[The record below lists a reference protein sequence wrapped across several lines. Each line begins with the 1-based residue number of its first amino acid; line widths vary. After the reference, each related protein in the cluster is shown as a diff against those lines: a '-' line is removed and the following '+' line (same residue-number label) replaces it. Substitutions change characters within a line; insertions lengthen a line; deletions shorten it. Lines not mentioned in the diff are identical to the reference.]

1 MHPAPRGYAG
11 GVPPELVP
19 NSTSA
24 IVVRLTR
31 KGAVVETSAGET
43 LETGVAGRLHR
54 DDRRETSPVAVGD
67 EVTVAREGAATTI
80 TAVAPRRSVIL
91 RPEVAGRWKRQI
103 LVANADRAVLIFAC
117 RDPDPSSGLI
127 DRLLVACH
135 AGNVPPLLVFNKSD
149 LGPGPAAEA
158 IIGVYERLGYEVLRA
173 SAATGDGIPP
183 LRRLL
188 RGRRCVFAGPS
199 GAGKSSLVNRALP
212 GVRLRTGEIS
222 AVTGKGK
229 HTTTA
234 AQLVRVPPGEPG
246 EVSADGAPAA
256 QAAPADGAPGEAERP
271 GHVID
276 TPGIK
281 EFGLTGIPARELDL
295 HFPEFPVPGRCT
307 FRDCRHLSEP
317 GCAVRKAVEAGDVA
331 RSRYDSY
338 RTFLA
343 EIEDDE
349 RR

>member
-1 MHPAPRGYAG
+1 MPSDPC
-11 GVPPELVP
+11 P
-19 NSTSA
+19 NSTLA

-31 KGAVVETSAGET
+31 KGAVVETSAGEM

-117 RDPDPSSGLI
+117 RDPEPSSGLI

-234 AQLVRVPPGEPG
+234 AQLVRVPPGDPDHESAA
-246 EVSADGAPAA
+246 ESADGLP
-256 QAAPADGAPGEAERP
+256 PVHGVGAGATSAAERP

-317 GCAVRKAVEAGDVA
+317 GCAVRKAVETGEVA

>member
-1 MHPAPRGYAG
+1 VPAQPAAP
-11 GVPPELVP
+11 VV
-19 NSTSA
+19 
-24 IVVRLTR
+24 VVRLTR
-31 KGAVVETSAGET
+31 KGAFVETADAET
-43 LETGVAGRLHR
+43 LEAGVAGRLHR

-67 EVTVAREGAATTI
+67 EVTIEREGTATTI

-91 RPEVAGRWKRQI
+91 RPEVSGRWKRQI
-103 LVANADRAVLIFAC
+103 LVANADRAVLIFAG
-117 RDPDPSSGLI
+117 RDPDPHAGLV

-135 AGNVPPLLVFNKSD
+135 AGNVPPLLVFNKAD
-149 LGPGPAAEA
+149 LGAGPEA
-158 IIGVYERLGYEVLRA
+158 TRLIAVYERLGYEVLHA
-173 SAATGDGIPP
+173 SATDGTGIEA
-183 LRRLL
+183 LRGLL
-188 RGRRCVFAGPS
+188 AGRRCVFAGPS

-222 AVTGKGK
+222 HVTGKGK

-234 AQLVRVPPGEPG
+234 AQLVRVPPLPG
-246 EVSADGAPAA
+246 ETGGDSAGSA
-256 QAAPADGAPGEAERP
+256 RS

-281 EFGLTGIPARELDL
+281 EFGLAGIPPRELDL
-295 HFPEFPVPGRCT
+295 HFPEFPVPGRCS

-317 GCAVRKAVEAGDVA
+317 GCAVRTAVEAGEVA

-343 EIEDDE
+343 EIEADE
-349 RR
+349 QGDNRR